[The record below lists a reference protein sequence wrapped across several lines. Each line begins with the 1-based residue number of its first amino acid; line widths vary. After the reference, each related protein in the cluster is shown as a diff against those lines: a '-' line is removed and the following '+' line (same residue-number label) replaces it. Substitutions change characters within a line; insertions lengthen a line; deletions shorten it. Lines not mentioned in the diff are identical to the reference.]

1 MKGFALPEFVGYIV
15 MVVAFVSV
23 MGTILSGPIAEWLN
37 AREDRKNAA
46 AEAKAESAAGTASPS
61 ASPA

>member
-1 MKGFALPEFVGYIV
+1 MIDIIFGYVMLALFVFAVLL
-15 MVVAFVSV
+15 
-23 MGTILSGPIAEWLN
+23 TILSGPIAEWLN
-37 AREDRKNAA
+37 AREDRKKAA